1 MEIQAAAR
9 RWTETWARAW
19 PAKDLEAIVALYTDT
34 ALYRSQP
41 FREAREGREGVRA
54 YLRENFGVEEQV
66 ECWFGEPTVSGERA
80 AVEWWGTW
88 VEEGERLTL
97 AGVTVLRFGEDGLVD
112 EHRDYWN
119 QDGERRRPYPGW

>member
-1 MEIQAAAR
+1 METDAAAR
-9 RWTETWARAW
+9 RWAETWARAW

-66 ECWFGEPTVSGERA
+66 DCWFGEPTVSGERA

-88 VEEGERLTL
+88 MEEGERLTL
-97 AGVTVLRFGEDGLVD
+97 AGVTVLRFAEDGLVD

-119 QDGERRRPYPGW
+119 EDPERRDPYPGW